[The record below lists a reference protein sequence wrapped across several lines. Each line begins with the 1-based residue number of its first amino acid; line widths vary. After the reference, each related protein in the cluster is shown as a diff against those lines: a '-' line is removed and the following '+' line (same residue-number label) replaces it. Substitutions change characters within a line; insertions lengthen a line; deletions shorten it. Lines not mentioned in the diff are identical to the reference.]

1 MEAMRQSWTD
11 ERLDDF
17 RAETARNFGA
27 VDKRFDRVER
37 RMESGFQEMRAE
49 FKAMNERF
57 DTMNER
63 FDTMNERFDTV
74 NERFDVMYRMMFRFC
89 VLAMTTLFGAL
100 VTLVATLV

>member
-17 RAETARNFGA
+17 RGETAHRFDA
-27 VDKRFDRVER
+27 VDKRFDRVEQ
-37 RMESGFQEMRAE
+37 RMENGFKEMRTE

-57 DTMNER
+57 DS
-63 FDTMNERFDTV
+63 V

-89 VLAMTTLFGAL
+89 VLAMTTLFGAI
-100 VTLVATLV
+100 VTLVATQL